1 MCLLPSCSLSAELI
15 GRVLCRVAQLSFSI
29 SVSGVCQSRQGFYF
43 GTFRSSRIVTRV
55 IFQEMKSDH
64 GSAAD
69 EVDDDDGEDCD
80 DVDGGNA

>member
-1 MCLLPSCSLSAELI
+1 MQSCATFVLNFGQWGVPIPAGLLF
-15 GRVLCRVAQLSFSI
+15 R
-29 SVSGVCQSRQGFYF
+29 
-43 GTFRSSRIVTRV
+43 TFRSSRIVTRV